1 MSFSI
6 YERGLWPIPWT
17 ICITS
22 ANEHKINKIHGVSK
36 AVRYSRAVLVLCE
49 RNADLTAIEAAIERL
64 SDEGQREEP

>member
-49 RNADLTAIEAAIERL
+49 RNADLAAIEHAIERL
-64 SDEGQREEP
+64 DTEQEDQ